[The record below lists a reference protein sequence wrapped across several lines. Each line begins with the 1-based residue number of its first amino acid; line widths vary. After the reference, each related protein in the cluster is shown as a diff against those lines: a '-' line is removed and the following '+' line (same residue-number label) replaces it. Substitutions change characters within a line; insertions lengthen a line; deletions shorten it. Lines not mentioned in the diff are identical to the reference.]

1 MAVDDIKN
9 VLVSAVQGGLN
20 LDDDI
25 HAIPDGDGR
34 ERRNIMIGYDGSNGL
49 VEPVLGYEK
58 ITFPVSDA
66 FYHGGDSDVDGNLY
80 VVYSKKVIV
89 GFYKIIT
96 FYIYKYNGT
105 WIKIL
110 ETTDELFDRSFH
122 VEVKY
127 GDGYIFITQDGY
139 APLMIDIAKNT
150 EYSAKSKAVISYMT
164 FDETSVEVRVPQSG
178 YLPTVGDEVSFVFDS
193 TAVDVGA
200 FNGTGTV
207 TKINTYVLEDTYG
220 VVVNIGNET
229 DIGAVNGYLLPGSTN
244 YAPFVENLTTARPVP
259 QMCADVEMIS
269 DQSLGYNKFS
279 ESLFTF
285 GYSFVYDD
293 GYETI
298 ISPLSPPDITRL
310 AYDSSYRTNIGTLYN
325 KARITIRPYSGVDKV
340 RIYAK
345 KDNPSESFYRVV
357 ELDITTIGKVQYD
370 WDGVLVED
378 VLDNSVW
385 AKGSEAIPLSAKVME
400 YLPDERVAYGVCDE
414 GYELSDV
421 KFFRGVDKEEYNT
434 VGEKYNLEDINNTCV
449 KVNDK
454 WEYTYDFASLI
465 TITNAPSNGVAEF
478 KINLWGV
485 ALPLNYNINANVSTQ
500 LSTGDTEND
509 IIDKICVD
517 INEKYLWLTSSNE
530 SGSIKIVYN
539 KSTHSFADPSNESLI
554 LDMKGSIFCNI
565 SFSQNLYEKHIKEK
579 SNEQFGV
586 VFYDK
591 YNRSAAYT
599 NPSGVYQNAGYYTNN
614 TAFVWKAV
622 LLLGGTVPSWAV
634 SYQFIVKRNL
644 NSWSQHIIPN
654 KFTYGSWGS
663 SGTVDSKAIKYFYN
677 NIYGIAFNKLIGDNV
692 NENSA
697 LIYQYKEGD
706 YCRFIKHYN
715 TNGWWAR
722 PDENMYRITGVK
734 IDDDGTY
741 FLIEDTDGN
750 FDETYNAYYSEART
764 DTSTRYLQFEII
776 NVGTLTLDESEVWTE
791 IGERFSCANGFSGT
805 SITFIYPEDPE
816 ASWQPFYRHDV
827 DYGNCLYRNIYRG
840 NLDLEIGWDE
850 SMFYLESQYLYD
862 SSNTRKLIN
871 VGRPHVVNKNKN
883 NRRNIVRHG
892 GKKFDGTDVDNR
904 RVFDYDDYE
913 LLNNEVGELTGMAT
927 RGNVLRLYC
936 PHKTASIYLN
946 AVEGNLPD
954 GTTNYVYTDRVF
966 GTMRWSNDRYGC
978 SDEKS
983 IVEAGDSIY
992 FYDSRDNDIIRDTI
1006 GGMIPIAGKISVGEN
1021 SYDGKMKSF
1030 LTGSVVMGY
1039 NPKYRQLFITRES
1052 DKATVWY
1059 SEIYNRWMSYLTI
1072 QPTDYIEADN
1082 DTWSVAGIYLFKHHQ
1097 SGSNT
1102 YNSSGAT
1109 STSNS
1114 VFDIVV
1120 GQDRA
1125 VNKLFEAVVQ
1135 HVNNKQDVYL
1145 KSYSKDWSSYMYT
1158 KIPRGIFKKW
1168 DDVFYSDITKGIKG
1182 LSSNFR
1188 TAMMYEG
1195 DDMIGKL
1202 GVFKIDTSEDFDLS
1216 ALEVRYVLLNK

>member
-1 MAVDDIKN
+1 MASDELKN
-9 VLVSAVQGGLN
+9 VLVSATQGGLN

-49 VEPVLGYEK
+49 VEPILGYEK
-58 ITFPVSDA
+58 ITFPVSGA
-66 FYHGGDSDVDGNLY
+66 TYHGGDSDVDGNLY
-80 VVYSKKVIV
+80 LVYSKTGTYYVYRYRPNV
-89 GFYKIIT
+89 GPLT
-96 FYIYKYNGT
+96 R
-105 WIKIL
+105 WSKIL
-110 ETTDELFDRSFH
+110 ETTDVLFNTSNYVH
-122 VEVKY
+122 IKY
-127 GDGYIFITQDGY
+127 GDGYVFITQDGY
-139 APLMIDIAKNT
+139 APLMIDVDKNHTFSTQFYKAK
-150 EYSAKSKAVISYMT
+150 ISYMT
-164 FDETSVEVRVPQSG
+164 YDGMSVEVRIPHGVYCPV
-178 YLPTVGDEVSFVFDS
+178 VGDEVSFVFDS
-193 TAVDVGA
+193 ISVDIGA

-207 TKINTYVLEDTYG
+207 TQINKDILGSQYG
-220 VVVNIGNET
+220 VVVNIDNET

-244 YAPFVENLTTARPVP
+244 YASFIENLTTARPVP

-269 DQSLGYNKFS
+269 DPSLGYNKFS

-421 KFFRGVDKEEYNT
+421 KFFAAVYKEEYNLAGDSYYKATSLYMQEGTWIHWNDYQFLPLGWDTAAKDGKFIFNFYVNTTTIEGNKDFLFT
-434 VGEKYNLEDINNTCV
+434 VEKDINYGITSDNFMDSIVIAINDKYNSYPETETKPGLTVTRVGDNLNIWFVHNSSGYFKTV
-449 KVNDK
+449 
-454 WEYTYDFASLI
+454 TGTIQLI
-465 TITNAPSNGVAEF
+465 S
-478 KINLWGV
+478 K
-485 ALPLNYNINANVSTQ
+485 
-500 LSTGDTEND
+500 
-509 IIDKICVD
+509 
-517 INEKYLWLTSSNE
+517 
-530 SGSIKIVYN
+530 
-539 KSTHSFADPSNESLI
+539 FAD
-554 LDMKGSIFCNI
+554 K
-565 SFSQNLYEKHIKEK
+565 LYSKHIKEK

-599 NPSGVYQNAGYYTNN
+599 NPSGVYKNPGYYTNN

-663 SGTVDSKAIKYFYN
+663 SGTVDSKAIKHFYN

-734 IDDDGTY
+734 TDDDGTY

-750 FDETYNAYYSEART
+750 FDETYNAYYLEKRT
-764 DTSTRYLQFEII
+764 NTSTRYLQFEII

-791 IGERFSCANGFSGT
+791 ISERFSCVNGFSGIPVT
-805 SITFIYPEDPE
+805 AIYPEDRE
-816 ASWQPFYRHDV
+816 AGWQPFYNHGV

-946 AVEGNLPD
+946 AVEGSLPD

-1195 DDMIGKL
+1195 DDMIGKV
-1202 GVFKIDTSEDFDLS
+1202 GVFKIDTSEDFNLS

>member
-1 MAVDDIKN
+1 MASDELKN
-9 VLVSAVQGGLN
+9 VLVSATQGGLN

-34 ERRNIMIGYDGSNGL
+34 ERSNIMIGYDGSNGL

-58 ITFPVSDA
+58 ITFPVSGA
-66 FYHGGDSDVDGNLY
+66 TYHGGDSDVDGNLY
-80 VVYSKKVIV
+80 LVYSK
-89 GFYKIIT
+89 T
-96 FYIYKYNGT
+96 GT
-105 WIKIL
+105 YYVYRYRPNDGPLTRWSKIL
-110 ETTDELFDRSFH
+110 ETTDVLFNTSNYVH
-122 VEVKY
+122 IKY
-127 GDGYIFITQDGY
+127 GDGYVFITQDGY
-139 APLMIDIAKNT
+139 APLMIDVDKNHTFSTQFYKAK
-150 EYSAKSKAVISYMT
+150 ISYMT
-164 FDETSVEVRVPQSG
+164 YDGMSVEVRIPHGVYCPV
-178 YLPTVGDEVSFVFDS
+178 VGDEVSFVFDS
-193 TAVDVGA
+193 ISVDIGA

-207 TKINTYVLEDTYG
+207 TKINEYNLESQYG
-220 VVVNIGNET
+220 VVVNIDNET

-244 YAPFVENLTTARPVP
+244 YASFIENLTTARPVP

-269 DQSLGYNKFS
+269 DPSLGYNKFS

-310 AYDSSYRTNIGTLYN
+310 AYDSYYRTNIGTLYN

-421 KFFRGVDKEEYNT
+421 KFCTGVDKEEYNLAGDSYYKATTHDMQEGIGMHWNDYQFLPLGWDTAAKDGKFIFNFYVNATTIAANKSFLFT
-434 VGEKYNLEDINNTCV
+434 VEKDINYGITSDNFMDSIVIAINDKYNSYPETENKPGLTVTRGGDILNICFVHNS
-449 KVNDK
+449 
-454 WEYTYDFASLI
+454 YLGY
-465 TITNAPSNGVAEF
+465 F
-478 KINLWGV
+478 KI
-485 ALPLNYNINANVSTQ
+485 VSGTIQ
-500 LSTGDTEND
+500 LISKFT
-509 IIDKICVD
+509 DK
-517 INEKYLWLTSSNE
+517 
-530 SGSIKIVYN
+530 
-539 KSTHSFADPSNESLI
+539 
-554 LDMKGSIFCNI
+554 
-565 SFSQNLYEKHIKEK
+565 LYSKHIKEK

-599 NPSGVYQNAGYYTNN
+599 NPSGVYKNPGYYTNN

-663 SGTVDSKAIKYFYN
+663 SGTVDSKAIKHFYN

-734 IDDDGTY
+734 TDDDGTY

-750 FDETYNAYYSEART
+750 FDETYNAYYLEKRT
-764 DTSTRYLQFEII
+764 NTSTRYLQFEII

-791 IGERFSCANGFSGT
+791 ISERFSCVNGFSGT
-805 SITFIYPEDPE
+805 SVTTIYPEDRE
-816 ASWQPFYRHDV
+816 AGWQPFYRHDI

-840 NLDLEIGWDE
+840 NLDLEKGWDE

-871 VGRPHVVNKNKN
+871 IGRPHVVNKNKN

-946 AVEGNLPD
+946 AVEGSLPD

-1195 DDMIGKL
+1195 DDMIGKV
-1202 GVFKIDTSEDFDLS
+1202 GVFKIDTSEDFNLS

>member
-1 MAVDDIKN
+1 MASDELKN
-9 VLVSAVQGGLN
+9 VLVSATQGGLN

-34 ERRNIMIGYDGSNGL
+34 ERSNIMIGYDGSNGL
-49 VEPVLGYEK
+49 VEPILGYEK
-58 ITFPVSDA
+58 ITFPVSGA
-66 FYHGGDSDVDGNLY
+66 TYHGGDSDVDGNLY
-80 VVYSKKVIV
+80 LVYSKTGTYYVYRYRPNV
-89 GFYKIIT
+89 GPLT
-96 FYIYKYNGT
+96 R
-105 WIKIL
+105 WSKIL
-110 ETTDELFDRSFH
+110 ETTDVLFNTSNYVH
-122 VEVKY
+122 IKY
-127 GDGYIFITQDGY
+127 GDGYVFITQDGY
-139 APLMIDIAKNT
+139 APLMIDVDKNSTFSTQFYKAK
-150 EYSAKSKAVISYMT
+150 ISYMT
-164 FDETSVEVRVPQSG
+164 YDGMSVEVRIPHGVYCPV
-178 YLPTVGDEVSFVFDS
+178 VGDEVSFVFDS
-193 TAVDVGA
+193 ISVDIGA

-207 TKINTYVLEDTYG
+207 TKINEYNLESQYG
-220 VVVNIGNET
+220 VVVNIDNET

-244 YAPFVENLTTARPVP
+244 YASFIENLTTARPVP

-269 DQSLGYNKFS
+269 DPSLGYNKFS

-310 AYDSSYRTNIGTLYN
+310 AYDSYYRTNIGTLYN

-421 KFFRGVDKEEYNT
+421 KFCTGVDKEEYNLAGDSYYKATTHDMQEGIGMHWNDYQFLPLGWDTAAKDGKFIFNFNVNATTIAANKSFLFT
-434 VGEKYNLEDINNTCV
+434 VEKDINYGITSDNFMDSIVIAINDKYNSYPETEEKPGLTVTRGGDILNICFVHNS
-449 KVNDK
+449 
-454 WEYTYDFASLI
+454 YLGY
-465 TITNAPSNGVAEF
+465 F
-478 KINLWGV
+478 KI
-485 ALPLNYNINANVSTQ
+485 VSGTIQ
-500 LSTGDTEND
+500 LISKFT
-509 IIDKICVD
+509 DK
-517 INEKYLWLTSSNE
+517 
-530 SGSIKIVYN
+530 
-539 KSTHSFADPSNESLI
+539 
-554 LDMKGSIFCNI
+554 
-565 SFSQNLYEKHIKEK
+565 LYSKHIKEK

-599 NPSGVYQNAGYYTNN
+599 NPSGVYKNPGYYTNN

-663 SGTVDSKAIKYFYN
+663 SGTVDSKAIKHFYN

-734 IDDDGTY
+734 TDDDGTY

-750 FDETYNAYYSEART
+750 FDETYNAYYLEKRT
-764 DTSTRYLQFEII
+764 NTSTRYLQFEII

-791 IGERFSCANGFSGT
+791 ISERFSCVNGFSGT
-805 SITFIYPEDPE
+805 SVRTIYPEDRE
-816 ASWQPFYRHDV
+816 AGWQPFYRHDI

-840 NLDLEIGWDE
+840 NLDLEKGWDE

-871 VGRPHVVNKNKN
+871 IGRPHVVNKNKN

-946 AVEGNLPD
+946 AVEGSLPD

-1202 GVFKIDTSEDFDLS
+1202 GVFKIDTSEDFNLS

>member
-1 MAVDDIKN
+1 MASDELKN
-9 VLVSAVQGGLN
+9 VLVSATQGGLN

-49 VEPVLGYEK
+49 VEPILGYEK
-58 ITFPVSDA
+58 ITFPVSGA
-66 FYHGGDSDVDGNLY
+66 TYHGGDSDVDGNLY
-80 VVYSKKVIV
+80 LVYSKT
-89 GFYKIIT
+89 GTY
-96 FYIYKYNGT
+96 YIYRYRPNVNPVIR
-105 WIKIL
+105 WSKIL
-110 ETTDELFDRSFH
+110 ETTDVLFNTSNYVH
-122 VEVKY
+122 IKY
-127 GDGYIFITQDGY
+127 GDGYVFITQDGY
-139 APLMIDIAKNT
+139 APLMIDVDKNSTFSNQFYNAK
-150 EYSAKSKAVISYMT
+150 ISYMT
-164 FDETSVEVRVPQSG
+164 YDGMSVEVRIPQG
-178 YLPTVGDEVSFVFDS
+178 VYCPVVGDEVSFVFDS
-193 TAVDVGA
+193 ISVDIGA

-207 TKINTYVLEDTYG
+207 TKIIEYNLESQYG
-220 VVVNIGNET
+220 VVVNIDNGI
-229 DIGAVNGYLLPGSTN
+229 DIGVVNGYLLPGSTN
-244 YAPFVENLTTARPVP
+244 YASFIENLTTARPVP

-269 DQSLGYNKFS
+269 DPSLGYNKFS

-421 KFFRGVDKEEYNT
+421 KFWTAVYKEAYNLAVDSYYKATSLYMQKGTRIHWNDYQFLPLGWDTAAKDGKFVFNFYVNT
-434 VGEKYNLEDINNTCV
+434 TTIKGNKDFLFTVEKDINYGITSDNFMDSIVIAINDKYNSYPETETKPGLTVTRVGDNLNIWFVHNSVGYFKFVMGTIQ
-449 KVNDK
+449 
-454 WEYTYDFASLI
+454 LI
-465 TITNAPSNGVAEF
+465 S
-478 KINLWGV
+478 K
-485 ALPLNYNINANVSTQ
+485 
-500 LSTGDTEND
+500 
-509 IIDKICVD
+509 
-517 INEKYLWLTSSNE
+517 
-530 SGSIKIVYN
+530 
-539 KSTHSFADPSNESLI
+539 FAD
-554 LDMKGSIFCNI
+554 K
-565 SFSQNLYEKHIKEK
+565 LYSKHIKEK

-599 NPSGVYQNAGYYTNN
+599 NPSGVYKIRGYYTNN
-614 TAFVWKAV
+614 TAYVWKAV

-750 FDETYNAYYSEART
+750 FDETYNAYYLEKRT
-764 DTSTRYLQFEII
+764 NTSTRYLQFEII

-791 IGERFSCANGFSGT
+791 ISERFSCVNGFSGT
-805 SITFIYPEDPE
+805 PVTAIYPEDRE
-816 ASWQPFYRHDV
+816 AGWQPFYSHHV

-840 NLDLEIGWDE
+840 NLDLEKGWDE

-871 VGRPHVVNKNKN
+871 IGRPHVVNKNKN

-946 AVEGNLPD
+946 AVEGSLPD

-992 FYDSRDNDIIRDTI
+992 FYDS
-1006 GGMIPIAGKISVGEN
+1006 KLHFFKSSV
-1021 SYDGKMKSF
+1021 KS
-1030 LTGSVVMGY
+1030 
-1039 NPKYRQLFITRES
+1039 
-1052 DKATVWY
+1052 
-1059 SEIYNRWMSYLTI
+1059 
-1072 QPTDYIEADN
+1072 
-1082 DTWSVAGIYLFKHHQ
+1082 
-1097 SGSNT
+1097 
-1102 YNSSGAT
+1102 SS
-1109 STSNS
+1109 
-1114 VFDIVV
+1114 
-1120 GQDRA
+1120 
-1125 VNKLFEAVVQ
+1125 
-1135 HVNNKQDVYL
+1135 
-1145 KSYSKDWSSYMYT
+1145 
-1158 KIPRGIFKKW
+1158 
-1168 DDVFYSDITKGIKG
+1168 
-1182 LSSNFR
+1182 
-1188 TAMMYEG
+1188 
-1195 DDMIGKL
+1195 
-1202 GVFKIDTSEDFDLS
+1202 
-1216 ALEVRYVLLNK
+1216 

>member
-1 MAVDDIKN
+1 M
-9 VLVSAVQGGLN
+9 
-20 LDDDI
+20 
-25 HAIPDGDGR
+25 
-34 ERRNIMIGYDGSNGL
+34 
-49 VEPVLGYEK
+49 
-58 ITFPVSDA
+58 
-66 FYHGGDSDVDGNLY
+66 
-80 VVYSKKVIV
+80 
-89 GFYKIIT
+89 
-96 FYIYKYNGT
+96 
-105 WIKIL
+105 
-110 ETTDELFDRSFH
+110 
-122 VEVKY
+122 
-127 GDGYIFITQDGY
+127 
-139 APLMIDIAKNT
+139 
-150 EYSAKSKAVISYMT
+150 
-164 FDETSVEVRVPQSG
+164 
-178 YLPTVGDEVSFVFDS
+178 
-193 TAVDVGA
+193 
-200 FNGTGTV
+200 
-207 TKINTYVLEDTYG
+207 
-220 VVVNIGNET
+220 
-229 DIGAVNGYLLPGSTN
+229 
-244 YAPFVENLTTARPVP
+244 
-259 QMCADVEMIS
+259 
-269 DQSLGYNKFS
+269 
-279 ESLFTF
+279 
-285 GYSFVYDD
+285 
-293 GYETI
+293 
-298 ISPLSPPDITRL
+298 
-310 AYDSSYRTNIGTLYN
+310 
-325 KARITIRPYSGVDKV
+325 
-340 RIYAK
+340 
-345 KDNPSESFYRVV
+345 
-357 ELDITTIGKVQYD
+357 
-370 WDGVLVED
+370 
-378 VLDNSVW
+378 
-385 AKGSEAIPLSAKVME
+385 
-400 YLPDERVAYGVCDE
+400 
-414 GYELSDV
+414 
-421 KFFRGVDKEEYNT
+421 
-434 VGEKYNLEDINNTCV
+434 
-449 KVNDK
+449 
-454 WEYTYDFASLI
+454 
-465 TITNAPSNGVAEF
+465 
-478 KINLWGV
+478 
-485 ALPLNYNINANVSTQ
+485 
-500 LSTGDTEND
+500 
-509 IIDKICVD
+509 
-517 INEKYLWLTSSNE
+517 
-530 SGSIKIVYN
+530 
-539 KSTHSFADPSNESLI
+539 
-554 LDMKGSIFCNI
+554 
-565 SFSQNLYEKHIKEK
+565 
-579 SNEQFGV
+579 
-586 VFYDK
+586 
-591 YNRSAAYT
+591 
-599 NPSGVYQNAGYYTNN
+599 
-614 TAFVWKAV
+614 
-622 LLLGGTVPSWAV
+622 
-634 SYQFIVKRNL
+634 
-644 NSWSQHIIPN
+644 
-654 KFTYGSWGS
+654 
-663 SGTVDSKAIKYFYN
+663 
-677 NIYGIAFNKLIGDNV
+677 IGDNV

-750 FDETYNAYYSEART
+750 FDETYNAYYLEKRT
-764 DTSTRYLQFEII
+764 NTSTRYLQFEII

-791 IGERFSCANGFSGT
+791 ISERFSCVNGFSGT
-805 SITFIYPEDPE
+805 SVTTIYPEDPE
-816 ASWQPFYRHDV
+816 AGWQPFYRHDV

-840 NLDLEIGWDE
+840 NLDLETTWDE
-850 SMFYLESQYLYD
+850 SMFYLESQYLDD

-871 VGRPHVVNKNKN
+871 IGRPHVVNKNKN

-904 RVFDYDDYE
+904 RVFDYNDYE

-946 AVEGNLPD
+946 AVEGSLPD

-1102 YNSSGAT
+1102 YNSLGAT

-1135 HVNNKQDVYL
+1135 HVDNKQDVYL

-1195 DDMIGKL
+1195 DDMIGKV
-1202 GVFKIDTSEDFDLS
+1202 GVFKIDTSEDFNLS

>member
-1 MAVDDIKN
+1 MASDELKN
-9 VLVSAVQGGLN
+9 VLVSATQGGLN

-34 ERRNIMIGYDGSNGL
+34 ERSNIMIGYDGSNGL

-58 ITFPVSDA
+58 ITFPVSGA
-66 FYHGGDSDVDGNLY
+66 TYHGGDSDVDGNLY
-80 VVYSKKVIV
+80 LVYSKT
-89 GFYKIIT
+89 GTY
-96 FYIYKYNGT
+96 YIYRYRPNVNPVIR
-105 WIKIL
+105 WSKIL
-110 ETTDELFDRSFH
+110 ETTDVLFNTSNYVH
-122 VEVKY
+122 IKY
-127 GDGYIFITQDGY
+127 GDGYVFITQDGY
-139 APLMIDIAKNT
+139 APLMIDVDKNSTFSNQFYKAK
-150 EYSAKSKAVISYMT
+150 ISYMT
-164 FDETSVEVRVPQSG
+164 YDGMSVEVRIPHGVYCPV
-178 YLPTVGDEVSFVFDS
+178 VGDEVSFVFDS
-193 TAVDVGA
+193 ISVDIGA

-207 TKINTYVLEDTYG
+207 TKINEYNLESQYG
-220 VVVNIGNET
+220 VVVNIDNET
-229 DIGAVNGYLLPGSTN
+229 DIGAVNGYLLSGSTN
-244 YAPFVENLTTARPVP
+244 YAPFIENLTTARPVP

-269 DQSLGYNKFS
+269 DPSLGYNKFS

-310 AYDSSYRTNIGTLYN
+310 AYDSYYRTNIGTLYN

-357 ELDITTIGKVQYD
+357 ELDITTTGKVQYD

-421 KFFRGVDKEEYNT
+421 KFFAAVDKEEYNLAGDSYYKATTHDMQEGIGMHWNDYQFLPLGWDTAAKDGKFIFKFYVNATTIAANKSFLFT
-434 VGEKYNLEDINNTCV
+434 VEKDINYGITSDNFMDSIVIAINDKYNSYPETETKPGLTVTRGGDILNICFVHNS
-449 KVNDK
+449 
-454 WEYTYDFASLI
+454 YLGY
-465 TITNAPSNGVAEF
+465 F
-478 KINLWGV
+478 KI
-485 ALPLNYNINANVSTQ
+485 VSGTIQ
-500 LSTGDTEND
+500 LISKFT
-509 IIDKICVD
+509 DK
-517 INEKYLWLTSSNE
+517 
-530 SGSIKIVYN
+530 
-539 KSTHSFADPSNESLI
+539 
-554 LDMKGSIFCNI
+554 
-565 SFSQNLYEKHIKEK
+565 LYSKHIKEK

-599 NPSGVYQNAGYYTNN
+599 NPSGVYKNPGYYNNN
-614 TAFVWKAV
+614 TAYVWKAV
-622 LLLGGTVPSWAV
+622 LFLGGTVPSWAV

-663 SGTVDSKAIKYFYN
+663 SGTVDSKAIKYFNN

-750 FDETYNAYYSEART
+750 FDETYNAYYLEKRT
-764 DTSTRYLQFEII
+764 STSTRYLQFEII

-791 IGERFSCANGFSGT
+791 ISERFSCVNGFSGT
-805 SITFIYPEDPE
+805 SVTAIYPEDRE
-816 ASWQPFYRHDV
+816 AGWQPFYRHDI

-840 NLDLEIGWDE
+840 NLDLEKGWDE

-871 VGRPHVVNKNKN
+871 IGRPHVVNKNKN

-946 AVEGNLPD
+946 AVEGSLPD

-1195 DDMIGKL
+1195 DDMIGKV
-1202 GVFKIDTSEDFDLS
+1202 GVFKIDTSEDFNLS